1 MVTNIISIKL
11 ESISNNSIK
20 KNRTYSYFFIVLLIA
35 IVFLFISC
43 DSFKKQSKNSSES
56 KSAQFLLQK
65 FMIGDWETSYI
76 KITYP
81 TYKKSDSN
89 YVFEDDFSK
98 PNSGKAQSTYKED
111 GTFSAWFLLA
121 NDKKVGETS
130 GVWKTKGDSLYVNYQ
145 YQGKQVKT
153 FYTITPTEN
162 GFKGKVIYDWDND
175 SEFDDKLLMK
185 TKRLTNN

>member
-1 MVTNIISIKL
+1 MATNLSHFQFQNFSKNSLKKYIKPL
-11 ESISNNSIK
+11 Q
-20 KNRTYSYFFIVLLIA
+20 FFILLALILTV
-35 IVFLFISC
+35 ITGCNS
-43 DSFKKQSKNSSES
+43 SKKQTKTSSES

-81 TYKKSDSN
+81 TYKKSDST

-98 PNSGKAQSTYKED
+98 PNSGKAQSTYKKD

-121 NDKKVGETS
+121 NKKKVGETT
-130 GVWKTKGDSLYVNYQ
+130 GNWKTKGDSLHVDYQ
-145 YQGKQVKT
+145 YQGKQVQAW
-153 FYTITPTEN
+153 YAIQPTEK
-162 GFKGKVIYDWDND
+162 GFQGKVIYDWDD
-175 SEFDDKLLMK
+175 DTEFDDELLMK